1 MENRGASKES
11 QQKMETT
18 TQAAEIRCAHC
29 GKLLAKGT
37 ALDLTIKCP
46 RCRAYNTLRSP
57 RSANAERHERLKE

>member
-1 MENRGASKES
+1 
-11 QQKMETT
+11 METT

-57 RSANAERHERLKE
+57 RSANAERLERLKE